1 MTFPRPWTFTEFANL
16 LDTPGVILCGGDHA
30 FALGRAAADEAELLT
45 LATDPAHRRQG
56 HGRGALKAFEA
67 EAARRGAGRAF
78 LEVARSNAPAIA
90 LYQAESFSL
99 AGTRPGY
106 YRAPDGASIDALILT
121 KTLRPT

>member
-1 MTFPRPWTFTEFANL
+1 MTIPRAWTSAEFASL
-16 LDTPGVILCGGDHA
+16 LNSPGVFLCGLEQA
-30 FALGRAAADEAELLT
+30 FALGRTAADEAELLT
-45 LATDPAHRRQG
+45 IATAPAHRRQG